1 MMRMQRW
8 MLWTVMGV
16 VGLTVM
22 FFVARYAK
30 REYHLRQPSKIWV
43 PIALRADISMEDQK
57 NLAKQIEDKL
67 RTEEILRAVVADIG
81 LQEKFKQ
88 PGEDAAVKELSR
100 RLFVEV
106 GSADTPNGSVPSIN
120 IGVAGIGH
128 ESELLG
134 EVSMRIIRD
143 VWLMIGIDPET
154 GKPSKPGDTPPL
166 DEL

>member
-8 MLWTVMGV
+8 ILWAVLAV

-57 NLAKQIEDKL
+57 NLAKQIEVKL
-67 RTEEILRAVVADIG
+67 RTDEILRAVVLDLG
-81 LQEKFKQ
+81 LQVKFNQ

-120 IGVAGIGH
+120 IGVSGIGH
-128 ESELLG
+128 ESKLLS
-134 EVSMRIIRD
+134 EVSMRIIRE
-143 VWLMIGIDPET
+143 VWLMIGIDPEK
-154 GKPSKPGDTPPL
+154 GKPSKTGDTPPL
-166 DEL
+166 DKL

>member
-1 MMRMQRW
+1 MRMQRW
-8 MLWTVMGV
+8 ILWAVLAV

-43 PIALRADISMEDQK
+43 PIALRADLPIADQK
-57 NLAKQIEDKL
+57 KLAEQIEVKL
-67 RTEEILRAVVADIG
+67 RTDEILRAVVLDLG
-81 LQEKFKQ
+81 LQVKFNQ
-88 PGEDAAVKELSR
+88 PGQDAAVKELSR

-106 GSADTPNGSVPSIN
+106 GSADTPYGSVPSIN
-120 IGVAGIGH
+120 IGVSGIGH
-128 ESELLG
+128 ESKLLG
-134 EVSMRIIRD
+134 EVSMRIIRE

-154 GKPSKPGDTPPL
+154 GKPSKSGDTPPL

>member
-1 MMRMQRW
+1 MQRW
-8 MLWTVMGV
+8 ILWAVLAV

-43 PIALRADISMEDQK
+43 PVPLRADLAIADQK
-57 NLAKQIEDKL
+57 KLAEQIELKL
-67 RTEEILRAVVADIG
+67 RTDEILRAVVLDLG
-81 LQEKFKQ
+81 LQVKFNQ
-88 PGEDAAVKELSR
+88 PGEDAAVKELNR

-106 GSADTPNGSVPSIN
+106 GSADTQMGAVPSIN
-120 IGVAGIGH
+120 IGVSGIGH
-128 ESELLG
+128 ESKLLG

-143 VWLMIGIDPET
+143 VWLIIGIDPET
-154 GKPSKPGDTPPL
+154 GKPSKSGDTPPL